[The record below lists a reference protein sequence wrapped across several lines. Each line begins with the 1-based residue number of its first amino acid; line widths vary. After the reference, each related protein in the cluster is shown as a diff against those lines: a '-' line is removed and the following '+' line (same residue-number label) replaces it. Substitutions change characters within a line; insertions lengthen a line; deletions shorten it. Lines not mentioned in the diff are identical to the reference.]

1 MLLVILDQLEKQVLV
16 VKLDQLEKQVI
27 LEQRVKLELLDQQA
41 YLEICTAQFLFLKL
55 PSQLLE
61 IIFLLQFQQVL
72 LI

>member
-1 MLLVILDQLEKQVLV
+1 MIQVLQEQLDQLVQQV
-16 VKLDQLEKQVI
+16 
-27 LEQRVKLELLDQQA
+27 
-41 YLEICTAQFLFLKL
+41 YLEICIVQFLFLKL